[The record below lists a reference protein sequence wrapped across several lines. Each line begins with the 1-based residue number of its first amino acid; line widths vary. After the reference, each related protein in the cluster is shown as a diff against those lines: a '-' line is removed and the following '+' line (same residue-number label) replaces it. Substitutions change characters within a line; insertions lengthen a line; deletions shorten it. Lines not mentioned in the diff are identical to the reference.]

1 MKKKRGL
8 QAILSCVVL
17 PVLAL
22 LVLFCFLSAVSNLT
36 SGRQSEDM
44 DKLEEVLRRAAVAC
58 YAAEG
63 IYPPDLEYLQE
74 RYGVQIDEKRYVV
87 DYMAIA
93 DNLMPDITILEK

>member
-1 MKKKRGL
+1 M
-8 QAILSCVVL
+8 
-17 PVLAL
+17 PVLAI
-22 LVLFCFLSAVSNLT
+22 LVLVCFLSAVSNLT

-44 DKLEEVLRRAAVAC
+44 DKLEDVLRRAAVAC

-74 RYGVQIDEKRYVV
+74 HYGVQIDKRRYVV
-87 DYMAIA
+87 DYVAIA